1 MASKDLKNMDLNTL
15 HELPTPLKLGLS
27 ALLIA
32 AILGA
37 GYFFVFQDQLSQ
49 LDDAKKQEET
59 LKETYKTK
67 SIQAANLKSLQQEL
81 EVLNKSFN
89 VLLRQLP
96 TDAEIPNLI
105 QELHQAASSNGM
117 RLSALTPQAVI
128 TDEYVQ
134 TLPYELVIS
143 GQYNQIAQFVRDI
156 GGLSRIITLS
166 ALNLSKDEKTGQI
179 TLKAIASTYK
189 ALSEAEIT
197 AKKAAQDPN
206 NNGNA
211 QPPQQQ

>member
-15 HELPTPLKLGLS
+15 HELPAPLKLGLS

-37 GYFFVFQDQLSQ
+37 GYFFVFQDQLSR

-96 TDAEIPNLI
+96 TDAEIPN
-105 QELHQAASSNGM
+105 
-117 RLSALTPQAVI
+117 
-128 TDEYVQ
+128 
-134 TLPYELVIS
+134 
-143 GQYNQIAQFVRDI
+143 QIAQFVRDI

-189 ALSEAEIT
+189 ALSEAEIA
-197 AKKAAQDPN
+197 AKKAEQDPN

>member
-1 MASKDLKNMDLNTL
+1 M
-15 HELPTPLKLGLS
+15 
-27 ALLIA
+27 
-32 AILGA
+32 
-37 GYFFVFQDQLSQ
+37 
-49 LDDAKKQEET
+49 
-59 LKETYKTK
+59 
-67 SIQAANLKSLQQEL
+67 
-81 EVLNKSFN
+81 
-89 VLLRQLP
+89 RQLP

-189 ALSEAEIT
+189 ALSEAEIA

>member
-1 MASKDLKNMDLNTL
+1 M
-15 HELPTPLKLGLS
+15 
-27 ALLIA
+27 
-32 AILGA
+32 
-37 GYFFVFQDQLSQ
+37 
-49 LDDAKKQEET
+49 
-59 LKETYKTK
+59 
-67 SIQAANLKSLQQEL
+67 
-81 EVLNKSFN
+81 EVLNKSFT

-189 ALSEAEIT
+189 ALSEAEIA
-197 AKKAAQDPN
+197 AKKAEQNPN